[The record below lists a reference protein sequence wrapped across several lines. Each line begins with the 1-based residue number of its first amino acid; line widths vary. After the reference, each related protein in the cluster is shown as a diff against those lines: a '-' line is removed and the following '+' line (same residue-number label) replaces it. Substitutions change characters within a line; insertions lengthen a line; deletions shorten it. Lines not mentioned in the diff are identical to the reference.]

1 MEQVTSTA
9 GVTEHLQ
16 ELLACLPADLFVYAL
31 RDRKPWVWLRTRPT
45 QVVWCRSSRRFTIT
59 SLFEPRSWV
68 RQKSLL
74 YRCDDG
80 SSMYNDTDNF
90 LVYGGIKFREGLS
103 KHAGDN
109 YMCSPNGPDA
119 REVPFAD
126 QCKGSN
132 NSYTGNTVVS
142 HAGQFYGA
150 CAAYQTADPTDH
162 VTIDF
167 NSYYSANASFD
178 DGGCG
183 ATEGLSWSEWQH
195 SGLQQ
200 DTHSTLLDSTG
211 LSYTA
216 MLAAGKA
223 KLPGF

>member
-1 MEQVTSTA
+1 MV
-9 GVTEHLQ
+9 
-16 ELLACLPADLFVYAL
+16 PAPFVADSISNFNSW
-31 RDRKPWVWLRTRPT
+31 DRKPWVWLQDSADPNSLRMVPQQSTIHNNFIVRTSFLGP
-45 QVVWCRSSRRFTIT
+45 S
-59 SLFEPRSWV
+59 
-68 RQKSLL
+68 KNL
-74 YRCDDG
+74 YCIDHDDG

-103 KHAGDN
+103 KHASGN
-109 YMCSPNGPDA
+109 FMCYPNGPDG

-126 QCKGSN
+126 QCKGTN
-132 NSYTGNTVVS
+132 NSYTNNTVIS
-142 HAGQFYGA
+142 HLGLFYGA
-150 CAAYQTADPTDH
+150 CASYQTGDSTDH

-183 ATEGLSWSEWQH
+183 AVEGLSWSDWQH

-200 DTHSTLLDSTG
+200 DTHSTLRDSAG
-211 LSYTA
+211 LSYAA
-216 MLAAGKA
+216 MLVAGKA